1 MDWVKEL
8 SNEAEDILTTK
19 WEVRNGTVI
28 PESEDVTLKN
38 GAVKL
43 SATFLYA
50 DLANS
55 SRLAKLCP
63 WETTAKIIRA
73 YLACCTRLIIAYSGK
88 IRSFDGDRVMG
99 VFYGDFKNTHAVK
112 CAREIDWAVEKIID
126 VKAREKFKSIQ
137 DNDVHIRHS
146 VGLDTGEAVAV
157 RAGIRDNNDL
167 IWIGKPPSFAAKLS
181 EIREYPYSVFISKAC
196 FDKLPD
202 GLIRNDAGTSIW
214 EERSLEFSDTKEII
228 YRTKYMLT
236 P

>member
-28 PESEDVTLKN
+28 SESEDVTLKD

-73 YLACCTRLIIAYSGK
+73 YLACCTRLIIAYAGA

-99 VFYGDFKNTHAVK
+99 VFHGDLKNTHAVR
-112 CAREIDWAVEKIID
+112 CAREIDWVVEKIID
-126 VKAREKFKSIQ
+126 VKAREEFKSIK
-137 DNDVHIRHS
+137 
-146 VGLDTGEAVAV
+146 TA
-157 RAGIRDNNDL
+157 
-167 IWIGKPPSFAAKLS
+167 
-181 EIREYPYSVFISKAC
+181 
-196 FDKLPD
+196 
-202 GLIRNDAGTSIW
+202 TSIFVIQSDSTP
-214 EERSLEFSDTKEII
+214 EKPSRFVQASGITMTSFGSASRRVSQPSSLRYASTHTA
-228 YRTKYMLT
+228 YLSARHALT
-236 P
+236 SYPMD